1 MDRSGVLIDPNAET
15 VMGYCSALSVIK
27 QMRSGCRVSRIM
39 SPASSRRRASAME
52 SCGAPATGR
61 TGPPSRVDAVPRWWQ
76 HWSSSER
83 PGDPKAAEATPQRRF
98 DSVAIGR
105 AKVCRSI
112 APGAAAL
119 DACRAV
125 CALPCRPVG
134 RSARV
139 AGVTTILRPLPHVA
153 VHVVQAVLSKRFR
166 SLFCVRY
173 RCSKGRGYNS
183 RPRRILGYR
192 TPREVLFSTKLISP
206 LHFAVEWAKS

>member
-1 MDRSGVLIDPNAET
+1 MIGSLSGEAR
-15 VMGYCSALSVIK
+15 C
-27 QMRSGCRVSRIM
+27 
-39 SPASSRRRASAME
+39 SPADPSA
-52 SCGAPATGR
+52 
-61 TGPPSRVDAVPRWWQ
+61 
-76 HWSSSER
+76 SSSQR
-83 PGDPKAAEATPQRRF
+83 PGDPKAGEAAPQHRF

-125 CALPCRPVG
+125 CTHPCRPVG
-134 RSARV
+134 RSACV
-139 AGVTTILRPLPHVA
+139 AGVTAILRPLPHVA

-166 SLFCVRY
+166 SLYCVRY

-192 TPREVLFSTKLISP
+192 TPREVF
-206 LHFAVEWAKS
+206 FNAKTLPVALRC